1 MARKRMFDSAL
12 INQDN
17 FYDLPMEAK
26 ALYFLLGMEADD
38 EGFINPKKVL
48 RLYGGTE
55 DSIKILILKNYL
67 IPFKSG
73 VVVITDWKRNN
84 YLDKNKVKETIYV
97 EEKSQLDF
105 DSKSEKYSLKNSD
118 KTESL
123 TEVKPKLN
131 ESLPRIE
138 ENRVEEYRVVEN
150 SVTNN
155 YSTIDSNVSNVT
167 EAEIV
172 SDEMVT
178 NQKEMNIETLQ
189 SVCKVLEKEF
199 GRPITPIETEIIKT
213 WDYSIE
219 IIKLAIAESISNGIF
234 YIKYID
240 KILYHWKKANV
251 RTVAEAK
258 NYSQRFRQRKGEEK
272 NKSDSKPS
280 KWDEVRKKVR
290 GEQLWVKK
298 MFIDC

>member
-105 DSKSEKYSLKNSD
+105 DSKSEKYLLKNSD

-138 ENRVEEYRVVEN
+138 ENRVEEYRVVKN
-150 SVTNN
+150 SITNN

-172 SDEMVT
+172 SDEKVT
-178 NQKEMNIETLQ
+178 SQKEMNIETLQ

-213 WDYSIE
+213 WDHSIE
-219 IIKLAIAESISNGIF
+219 IIKLAIAESISSGIF

-240 KILYHWKKANV
+240 KILYHWKRANV
-251 RTVAEAK
+251 RTVTEAK

-290 GEQLWVKK
+290 GEQL
-298 MFIDC
+298 

>member
-105 DSKSEKYSLKNSD
+105 DSKSEKYLLKNSD

-150 SVTNN
+150 SITNN

-172 SDEMVT
+172 SDEKVT

-240 KILYHWKKANV
+240 KILWHWKRANV

-290 GEQLWVKK
+290 GEQL
-298 MFIDC
+298 

>member
-67 IPFKSG
+67 IPFESG

-105 DSKSEKYSLKNSD
+105 DSKSEKYLLKNSD

-150 SVTNN
+150 SITNN

-172 SDEMVT
+172 SDEKVA
-178 NQKEMNIETLQ
+178 NQKEMNIETLR

-240 KILYHWKKANV
+240 KILYHWKRANV

-290 GEQLWVKK
+290 GEQL
-298 MFIDC
+298 

>member
-1 MARKRMFDSAL
+1 M
-12 INQDN
+12 
-17 FYDLPMEAK
+17 
-26 ALYFLLGMEADD
+26 
-38 EGFINPKKVL
+38 
-48 RLYGGTE
+48 
-55 DSIKILILKNYL
+55 
-67 IPFKSG
+67 
-73 VVVITDWKRNN
+73 
-84 YLDKNKVKETIYV
+84 
-97 EEKSQLDF
+97 
-105 DSKSEKYSLKNSD
+105 LKNSD

-150 SVTNN
+150 SITNN

-172 SDEMVT
+172 SDEKVT

-240 KILYHWKKANV
+240 KILYHWKRANV

-290 GEQLWVKK
+290 GEQL
-298 MFIDC
+298 

>member
-105 DSKSEKYSLKNSD
+105 DSKSEKYLLKNSD

-150 SVTNN
+150 SITNN

-172 SDEMVT
+172 SDEKVIS
-178 NQKEMNIETLQ
+178 QKEMNIETLK
-189 SVCKVLEKEF
+189 SVCNVLEKEF

-240 KILYHWKKANV
+240 KILYHWKRANV

-290 GEQLWVKK
+290 GEQL
-298 MFIDC
+298 

>member
-290 GEQLWVKK
+290 GEQL
-298 MFIDC
+298 

>member
-105 DSKSEKYSLKNSD
+105 DSKSEKYLLKNSD

-138 ENRVEEYRVVEN
+138 EYRVEEYRVVEN
-150 SVTNN
+150 SITNN

-172 SDEMVT
+172 SDEKVT

-240 KILYHWKKANV
+240 KILYHWKRANV

-258 NYSQRFRQRKGEEK
+258 NYSQRFRQRKDEEK

-290 GEQLWVKK
+290 GEQL
-298 MFIDC
+298 

>member
-105 DSKSEKYSLKNSD
+105 DSKSEKYLLKNSD

-150 SVTNN
+150 SITNN

-172 SDEMVT
+172 SDEKVIS
-178 NQKEMNIETLQ
+178 QKEMNIETLQ

-240 KILYHWKKANV
+240 KILYHWKRANV

-290 GEQLWVKK
+290 GEQL
-298 MFIDC
+298 

>member
-84 YLDKNKVKETIYV
+84 YLDKNKVKETIYID
-97 EEKSQLDF
+97 EKSQLDF
-105 DSKSEKYSLKNSD
+105 DSKTEKYTLKNND
-118 KTESL
+118 INESL
-123 TEVKPKLN
+123 TKVKPKLN

-150 SVTNN
+150 SITNN

-172 SDEMVT
+172 SDEKVT

-240 KILYHWKKANV
+240 KILWHWKRANV

-290 GEQLWVKK
+290 GEQL
-298 MFIDC
+298 

>member
-105 DSKSEKYSLKNSD
+105 DSKSEKYLLKNSD

-150 SVTNN
+150 SITNN

-172 SDEMVT
+172 SDEKVIS
-178 NQKEMNIETLQ
+178 QKEMNIETLK
-189 SVCKVLEKEF
+189 SVCNVLEKEF

-240 KILYHWKKANV
+240 KILWHWKRANV

-290 GEQLWVKK
+290 GEQL
-298 MFIDC
+298 

>member
-73 VVVITDWKRNN
+73 VVVIKDRKRNN

-105 DSKSEKYSLKNSD
+105 DSKSEKYLLKNSD

-150 SVTNN
+150 SITNN
-155 YSTIDSNVSNVT
+155 YSTIESNVSNVT

-172 SDEMVT
+172 SDEKVT

-240 KILYHWKKANV
+240 KILYHWKRANV

-290 GEQLWVKK
+290 GEQL
-298 MFIDC
+298 

>member
-67 IPFKSG
+67 IPFESG

-105 DSKSEKYSLKNSD
+105 DSKSEKYLLKNSD

-150 SVTNN
+150 SITNN

-167 EAEIV
+167 EAKIV
-172 SDEMVT
+172 SDEKVT

-189 SVCKVLEKEF
+189 SVCNVLEKEF

-240 KILYHWKKANV
+240 KILYHWKRANV

-290 GEQLWVKK
+290 GEQL
-298 MFIDC
+298 